1 MRVAQRPHRG
11 QVPPAATVVAAAA
24 TNPRFEHDKDGKV
37 SYIGKKALR
46 GIYHNCIKKSA
57 VMKEIFSQQFIRPA
71 KVWTKTVV
79 GVGVKRDHR
88 RNPMYNWQP
97 HADCEAALAHSRGDI
112 APEPCDRC
120 REGQG
125 RFAEC
130 VVMPGKFK
138 GACTNCRWAAKDS
151 WVFFPKAVVGNGSL
165 RC

>member
-1 MRVAQRPHRG
+1 MRVAQSLNMALPRTI
-11 QVPPAATVVAAAA
+11 PPQL
-24 TNPRFEHDKDGKV
+24 PPLLPPLQPIPDLSMIKDGKV
-37 SYIGKKALR
+37 SYIGEKALR
-46 GIYHNCIKKSA
+46 GIYHGCIKKNA

-71 KVWTKTVV
+71 KVWTKPVV

-88 RNPMYNWQP
+88 GNPMYNWQP
-97 HADCEAALAHSRGDI
+97 NANCEAALAHSRGDI

-138 GACTNCRWAAKDS
+138 GACANCRWAAKYWS
-151 WVFFPKAVVGNGSL
+151 CSF
-165 RC
+165 RRQ